1 MSNDILKQASVIEV
15 LRTVDRGA
23 GRATYYPLAHE
34 TKYNIPGLMRMLESA
49 GYVTH
54 RDEVRA
60 DGGTTRYYTITEAGR
75 ANVLVLW
82 EAIASLLQM
91 VIRFM
96 ALR

>member
-1 MSNDILKQASVIEV
+1 MSNEILKEASVIEV

-23 GRATYYPLAHE
+23 GRATYYPLGHK
-34 TKYNIPGLMRMLESA
+34 TKFTISGLMRMLESA

-75 ANVLVLW
+75 AHVR
-82 EAIASLLQM
+82 EHSAGSADEP
-91 VIRFM
+91 
-96 ALR
+96 A